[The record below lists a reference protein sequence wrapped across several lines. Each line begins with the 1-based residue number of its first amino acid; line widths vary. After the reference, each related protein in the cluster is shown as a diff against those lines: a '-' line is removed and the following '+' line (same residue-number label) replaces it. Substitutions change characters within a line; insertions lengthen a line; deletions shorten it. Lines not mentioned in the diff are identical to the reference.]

1 MIRLSFSYKY
11 IEDIADKWEYC
22 K

>member
-1 MIRLSFSYKY
+1 MIGLPFSYKY